1 MTLTEE
7 PRQAPA
13 GQSPG
18 GLRRDV
24 GLLGLFFTG
33 VGSIIGSGWLFGALS
48 TSRQAG
54 PAAIVSW
61 MLGGIMIML
70 IGLAYAELGAMLPMS
85 GGAVRF
91 PHLVFGSFASFTTGW
106 INWLAA
112 ASVAPIE
119 VEGALQY
126 ATYYVPWLTRLDA
139 GVPVLTGGGLA
150 VAIAF
155 LALFSVINVVGVKLF
170 EKANTIL
177 VWWKLII
184 ILLVVVALVGTAFH
198 PANFHTQGFAP
209 NGFSGIVTSIAT
221 AGVVFSYFGFRQ
233 GVDLAGESKNP
244 RRNVPIAVIGSIL
257 ITMAIYVGLQVA
269 FIGALPTSLLSHGW
283 SALDFPN
290 AFGPLAALATLLGLP
305 WLATLL
311 YADAV
316 VSPADTGLIYTT
328 VTSRLSYAMSKNG
341 NAPQGLAALSRRG
354 VPWVSIILTFVT
366 GLIFFM
372 PFPGWQK
379 MVGFI
384 TSATVLSF
392 GSGPLVV
399 AALRRR
405 APEQERPFRLPG
417 GDVIPFLAFYSSN
430 LIVFWTG
437 WETDRKLFVAIMI
450 GFLLFVIQSFRK
462 PTRNLAR
469 DLRAGLWVCPWLV
482 GLALLSWLGPFGGG
496 LKMISFA
503 GAFPVIAAF
512 SLAIYVLAICF
523 CLAAPVVQ
531 ESLALAMDEETT
543 PPTQP
548 HLSDAAREGTFDSP
562 DGSAPEF
569 GDYFRPPAT
578 RYDSPDLQEG
588 SAQVAASGQSPR
600 RNSTLASS
608 RYRIA
613 AFFRRRPER

>member
-1 MTLTEE
+1 MTLA
-7 PRQAPA
+7 QAQKHSSSA
-13 GQSPG
+13 DAPG

-24 GLLGLFFTG
+24 GLLGLLFTG

-54 PAAIVSW
+54 PAAIVAW
-61 MLGGIMIML
+61 ILGGFMIML

-91 PHLVFGSFASFTTGW
+91 PHLAFGSFASFTTGW

-126 ATYYVPWLTRLDA
+126 ATYYVPWLTRSDG
-139 GVPVLTGGGLA
+139 GVTVLTGGGLA
-150 VAIAF
+150 VAVAF

-177 VWWKLII
+177 VWWKLLII
-184 ILLVVVALVGTAFH
+184 VLVIIALLGTAFH
-198 PANFHTQGFAP
+198 PGNFHSHGFAT
-209 NGFSGIVTSIAT
+209 NGLTGIVTSIAT

-244 RRNVPIAVIGSIL
+244 RRNVPIAVIGSIV
-257 ITMAIYVGLQVA
+257 ITMVIYVGLQIA
-269 FIGALPTSLLSHGW
+269 FIGAIPEDLLSHGW
-283 SALDFPN
+283 SSLDFPN

-311 YADAV
+311 YTDAV
-316 VSPADTGLIYTT
+316 ISPADTGLIYTT
-328 VTSRLSYAMSKNG
+328 VTSRLSYAMAKNG
-341 NAPQGLAALSRRG
+341 NAPKSLGTLSPRG

-372 PFPGWQK
+372 PFPGWQQL
-379 MVGFI
+379 VGFI

-405 APEQERPFRLPG
+405 VPHQTRPFKLPF
-417 GDVIPFLAFYSSN
+417 GDLIPFLAFYSSN

-437 WETDRKLFVAIMI
+437 WKTNQKLFVAII
-450 GFLLFVIQSFRK
+450 LGLVLFAVQSLRGRGAHGDR
-462 PTRNLAR
+462 PAL
-469 DLRAGLWVCPWLV
+469 DLRAGLWVGPWLL
-482 GLALLSWLGPFGGG
+482 GLAALSALGPFGGG
-496 LKMISFA
+496 SGVLGFTL
-503 GAFPVIAAF
+503 AFPVIAAF
-512 SLAIYVLAICF
+512 SLAIYVLAIRF
-523 CLAAPVVQ
+523 CLPTATV
-531 ESLALAMDEETT
+531 ERSLAEVMASEGHET
-543 PPTQP
+543 
-548 HLSDAAREGTFDSP
+548 H
-562 DGSAPEF
+562 
-569 GDYFRPPAT
+569 
-578 RYDSPDLQEG
+578 
-588 SAQVAASGQSPR
+588 
-600 RNSTLASS
+600 
-608 RYRIA
+608 
-613 AFFRRRPER
+613 